1 MMAKLD
7 RSDVEARD
15 ERDGL
20 AAGHEIRAF
29 AERHPE
35 VRQAF
40 LDVLRECCPAEYEK
54 LLAIK
59 GRCF

>member
-20 AAGHEIRAF
+20 AAGRDIRAF
-29 AERHPE
+29 AGRHPE
-35 VRQAF
+35 ICEAF
-40 LDVLRECCPAEYEK
+40 RDVLRECCPAEYEK
-54 LLAIK
+54 LLEIE
-59 GRCF
+59 GRCS